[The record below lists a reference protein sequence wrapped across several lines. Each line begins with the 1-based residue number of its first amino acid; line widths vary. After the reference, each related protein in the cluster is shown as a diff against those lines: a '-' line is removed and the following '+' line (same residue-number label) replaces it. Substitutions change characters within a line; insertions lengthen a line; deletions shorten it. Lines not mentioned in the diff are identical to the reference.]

1 MGNRCSHA
9 PLGKV
14 DFRPGGPR
22 TARRGSKAMDTVQ
35 SVPVCQHSV
44 QERRRVMLRLL
55 SATPILWICVTSCP
69 AAQVT
74 SQPRQAS
81 AACHTY
87 DVPAKNVLIKG
98 LRLYPGLEGS
108 YGEDLRC
115 PGRALDVRFSKSDLY
130 TGRYKDLLSFIM
142 GGNSSG

>member
-1 MGNRCSHA
+1 
-9 PLGKV
+9 
-14 DFRPGGPR
+14 
-22 TARRGSKAMDTVQ
+22 
-35 SVPVCQHSV
+35 
-44 QERRRVMLRLL
+44 MLRLL

-74 SQPRQAS
+74 SQPQQAR

-87 DVPAKNVLIKG
+87 DVPAKNVSIEG
-98 LRLYPGLEGS
+98 LRLYPSLEGS

-130 TGRYKDLLSFIM
+130 TGRYKDLLSFIT
-142 GGNSSG
+142 GGNSSGPRYVDLDVIVDLVDTKAPNGKPTIMVRKIVKYTTGVVKL